1 MSHFP
6 PRLGSWAPP
15 PFPHTRLPTSAPPA
29 FLLNQRKPV
38 VMPCLISHTD
48 PPLSQ
53 TPAPL
58 SPCLALVFSLPS
70 SCLPSSVFL
79 TYYIIFTYLL
89 FIAYKLCPLPR
100 MSSLGG
106 QEFWSSPSRPP
117 TYKSQAPST
126 VTGTRWALN
135 THGKG
140 RQSCRWTGWGW
151 GDGDCKSSR
160 SRSFSSLPPLF

>member
-15 PFPHTRLPTSAPPA
+15 PFPQTRLPTSVPPA

-38 VMPCLISHTD
+38 IMPCLISHTD

-53 TPAPL
+53 TPTPL
-58 SPCLALVFSLPS
+58 SLLPCFSL
-70 SCLPSSVFL
+70 LPSFL
-79 TYYIIFTYLL
+79 LLTLLCISDILYHFHIFIM

-106 QEFWSSPSRPP
+106 QEFWSSPSP

-135 THGKG
+135 THGKE
-140 RQSCRWTGWGW
+140 RQSCWWRGWGW

-160 SRSFSSLPPLF
+160 SSSFSSLPSLF